1 MAFITFFFILIFIF
15 TCIAILYVKYPTI
28 RNTIW
33 YSFFFAGPFIL
44 QTGLEHS
51 LYRTTYEEGW
61 YLDWVFTIFFLSP
74 ILVVIQVL
82 FASIIR
88 RILVRTSKNFH
99 NTCDADKS
107 GKLFK
112 GHCLKHIPKA
122 IKIFIVG
129 IVYIFVFESLT
140 WMVYERDEYPVFECC
155 GESHMVDYEARTY
168 KEKLMDTYLLHRYY
182 RKNTLKKGELDFFFM
197 IFWTMI
203 LAVISKSAAKEDEN
217 AREQVDI
224 MLLIEKLAGENN
236 LNRVAVQEIE
246 NVAPSIIENMSA
258 DSRIYFDLVLEGKI
272 PLDDPELMKSAAAI
286 VRGHLK
292 THPEDMQLVTSAFGE
307 NHPIL
312 KDLAET

>member
-1 MAFITFFFILIFIF
+1 MTFITFFFIF
-15 TCIAILYVKYPTI
+15 TCIAILYAKYPTI

-33 YSFFFAGPFIL
+33 YSFFFAGPLIL
-44 QTGLEHS
+44 QLGLEFD
-51 LYRTTYEEGW
+51 LYRYDDGGI
-61 YLDWVFTIFFLSP
+61 DIVIFKTIFLLPLIVIIIKSGTA
-74 ILVVIQVL
+74 IL
-82 FASIIR
+82 
-88 RILVRTSKNFH
+88 RTSKNFH

-112 GHCLKHIPKA
+112 EHCLKHILKA
-122 IKIFIVG
+122 IGIFIVG

-140 WMVYERDEYPVFECC
+140 WMFEERDEYPVFECC
-155 GESHMVDYEARTY
+155 GESKIVDYETRTY

-182 RKNTLKKGELDFFFM
+182 RKNDLKKGELDFFFM

-246 NVAPSIIENMSA
+246 NVDPSIIENMSA
-258 DSRIYFDLVLEGKI
+258 DSRVYFDLVLEGKI
-272 PLDDPELMKSAAAI
+272 PVDDPELMKSAAAI

-312 KDLAET
+312 KDLAGTEKNA